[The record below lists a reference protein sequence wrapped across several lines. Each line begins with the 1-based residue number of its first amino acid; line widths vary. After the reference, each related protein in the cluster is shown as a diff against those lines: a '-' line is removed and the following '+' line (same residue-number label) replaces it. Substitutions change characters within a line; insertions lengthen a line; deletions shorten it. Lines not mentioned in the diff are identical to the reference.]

1 MKIKH
6 ILLGL
11 VFATSAINAKN
22 KQQTREQHQ
31 AHNTVQVTA
40 HDALWMFR
48 YFKNTYCPLIKALRE
63 GYHVSRTDII
73 NAFDNDTF
81 LTRLH
86 GGGHALFKHKI
97 LPLTLGVIAHGN
109 SDIVGPNERKQHHK
123 SLQVYVNVVKLF
135 IQDVVNPREALTALA
150 TMSEQEWKHA
160 YGALLEQAA
169 QRINQATA
177 AEWAERIKTEE
188 AKFDEYSRN

>member
-11 VFATSAINAKN
+11 VFATSAINATHN
-22 KQQTREQHQ
+22 QQRQ
-31 AHNTVQVTA
+31 AQQQAQNAVQVTA
-40 HDALWMFR
+40 QDALGMFR
-48 YFKNTYCPLIKALRE
+48 YFKNTYFPLIEALRE
-63 GYHVSRTDII
+63 GHHVSRDDILT
-73 NAFDNDTF
+73 AFKNDLF
-81 LTRLH
+81 LSRAH
-86 GGGHALFKHKI
+86 DGGHALFKHKI

-109 SDIVGPNERKQHHK
+109 SDVVGPNERKQHHR

-135 IQDVVNPREALTALA
+135 IQDVVNPRVALTALA
-150 TMSEQEWKHA
+150 TMSEQDWENA

-169 QRINQATA
+169 RNFNQATA

-188 AKFDEYSRN
+188 EKFDEYSRD